1 MSFRTKNLMHS
12 RINYDISQKPENFDT
27 KIISPKVL
35 KNVAESLLKAQKRCN
50 WVDCPLK
57 EKISASMNKLAIVLK
72 NMGDEKISWADELF
86 DIYQISFESQFSIQT
101 SELENALFL
110 TKNFVQK
117 NILGWNLNSQDLKK
131 DMQSLKNFLTNLWYE
146 KTLIWLLVFAVFEI
160 SSKKINEKIL
170 VDENAFQI
178 NTQQLFDYCNLFQT
192 SLELDY
198 QQVEALSIFY
208 ACSKLLD
215 IS

>member
-1 MSFRTKNLMHS
+1 MHS

-35 KNVAESLLKAQKRCN
+35 KSIAESLLKAQKRCN

-72 NMGDEKISWADELF
+72 NIGDEKISWADELF

-117 NILGWNLNSQDLKK
+117 NILRWNLHSQDLKK
-131 DMQSLKNFLTNLWYE
+131 DMQSLKNFLP
-146 KTLIWLLVFAVFEI
+146 IFDM
-160 SSKKINEKIL
+160 KKL
-170 VDENAFQI
+170 
-178 NTQQLFDYCNLFQT
+178 
-192 SLELDY
+192 
-198 QQVEALSIFY
+198 
-208 ACSKLLD
+208 
-215 IS
+215 